1 MILFNDKYLFPLF
14 LEVIVL
20 SGIFFKGIQ
29 IRGQLS
35 DFVISGLDVFLILA
49 DDSLLLEDVV
59 FVTYPLDGVVVIY
72 KQNNQQECQCGYKI
86 FVQKDTCRT

>member
-1 MILFNDKYLFPLF
+1 MILFNDKYLFALF

-49 DDSLLLEDVV
+49 DDPLLLEDVV
-59 FVTYPLDGVVVIY
+59 FVTYPFDGVVVVD
-72 KQNNQQECQCGYKI
+72 KQNYEQECKWL
-86 FVQKDTCRT
+86 